1 MKKHI
6 AALVAAAVV
15 AHSTPL
21 FAMEAESKAPAKKEA
36 GPLLKASLN
45 IPVDTNTEE
54 AGPQEPPGT
63 RDQRSWIERHP
74 VWTGVIGGYAAGF
87 GLTYL
92 TTDEGGIPGQGAAA
106 LFWGGVGAG
115 IGALLGWAISRNQ
128 DDDYSA
134 NRRRMAVAPS
144 RLTGPPR

>member
-1 MKKHI
+1 MKRII
-6 AALVAAAVV
+6 AALLAAAVV
-15 AHSTPL
+15 AQSTPL
-21 FAMEAESKAPAKKEA
+21 FAMEAEATAPGKQEA

-45 IPVDTNTEE
+45 ARVDTNRDE
-54 AGPQEPPGT
+54 AAPQESPAA

-74 VWTGVIGGYAAGF
+74 VWTGAIGGYAAGF

-134 NRRRMAVAPS
+134 NRRYMAVAPS
-144 RLTGPPR
+144 RLTGRPH